1 MFVCR
6 EKTGLRL
13 FFALEIGIASQL
25 SLFLSGAAHAQ
36 VVTQNLSA
44 LGSAEDGLSV
54 DAFQSDTDRRYG
66 SQGLQYGPWAISGGA
81 SEGWGYTNN
90 ADQMMGGVPSVAS
103 VTNANL
109 EGLLTQNRRLLDIG
123 ATVSQQYYPE
133 RKLQNQTNWTAFLRG
148 YEKIGRHRLSYR
160 FDHEK
165 MTQMPSD
172 LGAAEVNQPIPYF
185 TEDLSLD
192 DRIETRGRLSIIPNF
207 DLKRFLFTDL
217 PGDNIYLHQSYRD
230 RLLFSEGVGVRY
242 SLAEGS
248 DLLLIGQGV
257 EIRYSNNR
265 FHLPSRDS
273 NGFSALLGYDYE
285 MPGPFSIRVLGG
297 YQNRFYKVS
306 AYKTLNTFYAE
317 LRGTWTPTRMT
328 RVSLTVSRGIS
339 DSAFESVIG
348 FVYTTAALD
357 IRQVYSRNVVLHAG
371 FQIQQGGAGQSPAI
385 FNNTPLYQTMTSQLN
400 ANFNVGV
407 DWALD
412 QHFSLEA
419 SNVYRNT
426 NASGSSRYSID
437 MAMISVKYQL

>member
-13 FFALEIGIASQL
+13 FFALEIGIASQF

-90 ADQMMGGVPSVAS
+90 ADQMMGGVPSAAS

>member
-1 MFVCR
+1 M
-6 EKTGLRL
+6 RL

-90 ADQMMGGVPSVAS
+90 ADQMMGGVPSAAS
-103 VTNANL
+103 VTNAHL

-297 YQNRFYKVS
+297 YQNRFYNVS

>member
-1 MFVCR
+1 M
-6 EKTGLRL
+6 RL

-285 MPGPFSIRVLGG
+285 IPGPFSIRVLGG
-297 YQNRFYKVS
+297 YQNRFYNVS

-400 ANFNVGV
+400 ANFSVGV

>member
-6 EKTGLRL
+6 EKTRLRL
-13 FFALEIGIASQL
+13 LFALEIGIASPL
-25 SLFLSGAAHAQ
+25 SLFLGGVAHAQ

-54 DAFQSDTDRRYG
+54 DAFQSDTDHRYG
-66 SQGLQYGPWAISGGA
+66 AQGLRYGPWAINGGA

-90 ADQMMGGVPSVAS
+90 ADQMMGGVPSAAS
-103 VTNANL
+103 ITNANL
-109 EGLLTQNRRLLDIG
+109 EGLLTQNRRLLNIG

-133 RKLQNQTNWTAFLRG
+133 RELQNQTNWTAFLRG
-148 YEKIGRHRLSYR
+148 YEKIGRHRVSYR
-160 FDHEK
+160 FSHEK

-172 LGAAEVNQPIPYF
+172 LGAFAVNQPIPYF
-185 TEDLSLD
+185 MEDLSLD
-192 DRIETRGRLSIIPNF
+192 DTIETHGRLSVIPNF

-217 PGDNIYLHQSYRD
+217 GGDNIYLQQSYRN
-230 RLLFSEGVGVRY
+230 RLLFSEGLGLRY

-248 DLLLIGQGV
+248 DLLMITQGV

-273 NGFSALLGYDYE
+273 NGFSALVGYDYE

-297 YQNRFYKVS
+297 YQNRSYNVA
-306 AYKTLNTFYAE
+306 AYKTIDTFYAE

-328 RVSLTVSRGIS
+328 RVSLTVSRGIA

-348 FVYTTAALD
+348 FIYTTAALD
-357 IRQVYSRNVVLHAG
+357 IRHVYSRNIVLHAG
-371 FQIQQGGAGQSPAI
+371 FQIQQGGAGQTPAI
-385 FNNTPLYQTMTSQLN
+385 FQNTPLDQTMTSQLN
-400 ANFNVGV
+400 ANFSVGV
-407 DWALD
+407 NWALN
-412 QHFSLEA
+412 QHLSLEA
-419 SNVYRNT
+419 SNVYRNA